1 MRTQE
6 WIAGAV
12 VILDKELVNGVAQWA
27 FVARKRMVGMT
38 LLMVATEAL
47 VARLSMNVHLNQ
59 AANLI
64 ISGLSKKYS
73 R

>member
-6 WIAGAV
+6 WIAGAI

-59 AANLI
+59 AVNLI

>member
-38 LLMVATEAL
+38 LLMVVTEAL
-47 VARLSMNVHLNQ
+47 VGTKSMNVHLNQ
-59 AANLI
+59 AVNLI